1 MSHLSEETKWYDQQI
16 RKMGISPISEI
27 TPQLYIG
34 SISSTYPKVLAHH
47 GITHIIN
54 AAKEADYKSG
64 PLQIRLMMD
73 DDPEENLFRVLEPV
87 RRTMAKILKN
97 PDNKILVHCTA
108 GISRSSSV
116 LIYYLM
122 KEKGLTFDQALKMVR
137 SKRNIVNP
145 NKGFEKTLR
154 AVEGINV

>member
-1 MSHLSEETKWYDQQI
+1 
-16 RKMGISPISEI
+16 
-27 TPQLYIG
+27 
-34 SISSTYPKVLAHH
+34 
-47 GITHIIN
+47 
-54 AAKEADYKSG
+54 
-64 PLQIRLMMD
+64 MD